1 MERTETDKE
10 RMLDEAV
17 AHIEKNGGVA
27 RMRAELKEYWG
38 VWEQMQ
44 KQIKS
49 LTEKHPDKWIAMSK
63 EGIIAIGDDIEEVLA
78 VVDDRGISRN
88 VVVTE
93 FMDTGPDHTL
103 SVTVKT

>member
-1 MERTETDKE
+1 MERAENNKE

-17 AHIEKNGGVA
+17 ASLTANGGLA
-27 RMRAELKEYWG
+27 RMRTELKEYWG

-93 FMDTGPDHTL
+93 FMDTDPCG
-103 SVTVKT
+103 SMY